1 MGNLRG
7 YYVVM
12 ALAYPRCPSHMYD
25 LVDMTY
31 EEYTGRHWGLD
42 QELEAQEELWD
53 ARHDGEIEDAYL
65 KEVIF

>member
-1 MGNLRG
+1 MNG

-12 ALAYPRCPSHMYD
+12 AYQLRLDGAREWV
-25 LVDMTY
+25 LG
-31 EEYTGRHWGLD
+31 EYTGRHWGLD

-53 ARHDGEIEDAYL
+53 ARHDGEVEDAYL

>member
-1 MGNLRG
+1 MTNG

-12 ALAYPRCPSHMYD
+12 ALIYQPGPVALRDIY
-25 LVDMTY
+25 Y

-53 ARHDGEIEDAYL
+53 ARHDGEVEDAYL
-65 KEVIF
+65 KEVIL

>member
-1 MGNLRG
+1 MNG

-12 ALAYPRCPSHMYD
+12 ALSYPRSLALVYD
-25 LVDMTY
+25 LADRNY

>member
-1 MGNLRG
+1 MRNLSG

-12 ALAYPRCPSHMYD
+12 CKSYPRGPVLMSD
-25 LVDMTY
+25 LTY

-65 KEVIF
+65 KEVIL